1 MQYNQ
6 RTLLYVAST
15 LLYVAAAL
23 LYVVVVLLYV
33 LVVWWNTST
42 VLLYNINIHAL
53 QKNLKMAK
61 QMVLFLK
68 HWAKTGGFET
78 KSGEQSPSSKAKS
91 LHQAC
96 GGCRARRC
104 YGTELNL
111 IKQRALGIATPRRV
125 LPGPTDKKPA
135 YFKFFLK

>member
-6 RTLLYVAST
+6 RTLLYVAAT

-23 LYVVVVLLYV
+23 LYVVAVLLYV

-42 VLLYNINIHAL
+42 VLLYNINLHAL
-53 QKNLKMAK
+53 RKNLKMAK
-61 QMVLFLK
+61 QMVLFVK

-78 KSGEQSPSSKAKS
+78 KSGEQSRYSKAMS

-96 GGCRARRC
+96 GVAGLAVGMERNSIS
-104 YGTELNL
+104 LNKGNWASLHHGESCLALPTKNQL
-111 IKQRALGIATPRRV
+111 ILS
-125 LPGPTDKKPA
+125 
-135 YFKFFLK
+135 FF

>member
-6 RTLLYVAST
+6 RTLLYVAAT
-15 LLYVAAAL
+15 LLYVAASPLYVAAAL
-23 LYVVVVLLYV
+23 LYVVAVLLYV

-42 VLLYNINIHAL
+42 VLLYNINLHAL
-53 QKNLKMAK
+53 RKNLKMAK
-61 QMVLFLK
+61 QMVLFVK

-78 KSGEQSPSSKAKS
+78 KSGEQSPSSKAIS
-91 LHQAC
+91 LHQAW

-111 IKQRALGIATPRRV
+111 IKQRALGFGTQRV
-125 LPGPTDKKPA
+125 LPG
-135 YFKFFLK
+135 